1 MAKTH
6 SRVFPF
12 GYVGKYK
19 DGEFHGQGTLTFPD
33 GRKYVGGFKEGLK
46 NGKGTMTY
54 RNGDK
59 YVGGWKDGE

>member
-19 DGEFHGQGTLTFPD
+19 DGEFHGQGTYTSPD
-33 GRKYVGGFKEGLK
+33 GHKYVGGFKDGK
-46 NGKGTMTY
+46 FNGQGTFT
-54 RNGDK
+54 
-59 YVGGWKDGE
+59 WSDGEKVVMEW